1 MPAPHLVFNEWDKH
15 GTCSGLAPRAYFEA
29 VRKARAVVK
38 IPPQYVD
45 LQEPLSVSP
54 AAVEDAFQSVNPGL
68 ARDGMA
74 IVCDKRR
81 LTEVRI
87 CLSKDLQFHQCPDV
101 ARRSCRREQL
111 AMPPLRG
118 AAGGGVRQL
127 NAARG
132 LARRRTAACVLK
144 SGSVRSFRGRARLPD
159 VTRGMNYRHAFH
171 AGNFADVH
179 KHAVL
184 ARILMQLRRK
194 PAAFRVID
202 THAGAGL

>member
-1 MPAPHLVFNEWDKH
+1 MGQTRHLL
-15 GTCSGLAPRAYFEA
+15 GAGARAYFEA

-118 AAGGGVRQL
+118 AAG
-127 NAARG
+127 AAS
-132 LARRRTAACVLK
+132 A
-144 SGSVRSFRGRARLPD
+144 
-159 VTRGMNYRHAFH
+159 N
-171 AGNFADVH
+171 
-179 KHAVL
+179 
-184 ARILMQLRRK
+184 
-194 PAAFRVID
+194 
-202 THAGAGL
+202 